1 MKNKKI
7 ISLLASTAIATVVS
21 TSAYSQLSITG
32 YVEASYMAGKS
43 ERGANDANQNLVTA
57 KQLGN
62 ETLIRVATKGKMS
75 NGMDYSVYQ
84 EFESDESARMHA
96 RGIEI
101 VPTTGL
107 AVGYSFDGAK
117 GSEIARTATPYVT
130 NRHTDVTGLTGIVEP
145 IDVTSG
151 EHFVYADVNNLAGA
165 VSQLSFAYAP
175 NLDSTSV
182 NGSDRIITVTST
194 NSGYGV
200 GYSITPVAG
209 LTARAGYT
217 KVEQNLKANQDVKMK
232 TLGVSYATGPF
243 AIGAQRYNQEGLK
256 GPTATAAA
264 IAASAFAGTTSGPQA
279 ATHEDETTLIS
290 ATYAVTKE
298 LTVGFGYAEQERTR
312 AGVKDTVDAESR
324 LFSIGYNLGPVV
336 LSYDFEKS
344 ENVPLTQAG
353 SHVSGRDVDMNKIR
367 VRANF

>member
-43 ERGANDANQNLVTA
+43 ERGASDANLNLVTG

-62 ETLIRVATKGKMS
+62 ETLIRVATNGKMS
-75 NGMDYSVYQ
+75 NGMAYSVYQ
-84 EFESDESARMHA
+84 EFESDEAARMHA

-151 EHFVYADVNNLAGA
+151 EHFVYADVINLAGA
-165 VSQLSFAYAP
+165 NSQLSFAYAP
-175 NLDSTSV
+175 NLDAGSV
-182 NGSDRIITVTST
+182 NGSDRIVTLTNT
-194 NSGYGV
+194 NSGYGI
-200 GYSITPVAG
+200 GYSVTPITG

-232 TLGVSYATGPF
+232 TLGVTYATGPF

-256 GPTATAAA
+256 GPAGTASTQ
-264 IAASAFAGTTSGPQA
+264 AGTTSAPQA
-279 ATHEDETTLIS
+279 ATHEDQTTLLS

-298 LTVGFGYAEQERTR
+298 LTVGFGYAEQERTM
-312 AGVKDTVDAESR
+312 AGVKNPVDAESR

-344 ENVPLTQAG
+344 ENVPVTPEG
-353 SHVSGRDVDMNKIR
+353 KPTEVTPVPPPPIDN
-367 VRANF
+367 

>member
-21 TSAYSQLSITG
+21 TSAYSQISITG
-32 YVEASYMAGKS
+32 YVETSYMTGSAEVGNVATNGIVNTS
-43 ERGANDANQNLVTA
+43 

-62 ETLIRVATKGKMS
+62 ETLIRVASKGKMS

-101 VPTTGL
+101 VPTAGL
-107 AVGYSFDGAK
+107 ALGYSFDGVK

-130 NRHTDVTGLTGIVEP
+130 SRHTDVTGLTGIVEP
-145 IDVTSG
+145 MDVTSG
-151 EHFVYADVNNLAGA
+151 EHYVYVDLNNMVGKT
-165 VSQLSFAYAP
+165 SQLSFAYAP

-182 NGSDRIITVTST
+182 NGSDRIVTLTTT

-200 GYSITPVAG
+200 GYSVTPVTG

-217 KVEQNLKANQDVKMK
+217 RVEQNNKAFQDVKMK
-232 TLGVSYATGPF
+232 TLGVTYAAGPF
-243 AIGAQRYNQEGLK
+243 AIGAQRYNQEGVK
-256 GPTATAAA
+256 GPAGTASTL
-264 IAASAFAGTTSGPQA
+264 AGTTSGPQA
-279 ATHEDETTLIS
+279 AAHEDETTLIS

-298 LTVGFGYAEQERTR
+298 LTLGLGYAEQERTT
-312 AGVKDTVDAESR
+312 AGAKNPVDAESR
-324 LFSIGYNLGPVV
+324 LFSVGYNLGPVV

-344 ENVPLTQAG
+344 ENIPTTAAAA
-353 SHVSGRDVDMNKIR
+353 HASGRDVDMHKARI
-367 VRANF
+367 RANF

>member
-43 ERGANDANQNLVTA
+43 ERGASDANLNLVTG

-62 ETLIRVATKGKMS
+62 ETLIRVATNGKMS
-75 NGMDYSVYQ
+75 NGMAYSVYQ
-84 EFESDESARMHA
+84 EFESDETSKMHA

-101 VPTTGL
+101 VPTAGL
-107 AVGYSFDGAK
+107 ALGYSFDGAK

-151 EHFVYADVNNLAGA
+151 EHFVYADVINLAGKT
-165 VSQLSFAYAP
+165 SQLSFAYAP
-175 NLDSTSV
+175 NLDSGSI
-182 NGSDRIITVTST
+182 NGSDRIVTLT
-194 NSGYGV
+194 NNNSGYGV
-200 GYSITPVAG
+200 GYSVTPITG

-232 TLGVSYATGPF
+232 TLGVTYATGPF

-256 GPTATAAA
+256 GPAGTATNL
-264 IAASAFAGTTSGPQA
+264 AGTTSAPQA
-279 ATHEDETTLIS
+279 ATHEDETTLLS

-298 LTVGFGYAEQERTR
+298 LTVGFGYAEQERTM
-312 AGVKDTVDAESR
+312 AGVKNPVDAESR

-344 ENVPLTQAG
+344 ENVPVTQNGA
-353 SHVSGRDVDMNKIR
+353 HVSGRDVDMNKIR